1 MSFKVDM
8 SQVSLRS
15 RQEARARFEKRTSLI
30 SALKPLLPA
39 LAIGALL
46 LPASCSRGPRIA
58 LDPESAGF
66 YEMAQLIMTGE
77 EKDIFNNLPDAESRR
92 EFIADFWHKRDPD
105 YDTEE
110 NEFKDE
116 FYARIEYANQRF
128 KEGTPGW
135 KTDRGRIY
143 IFMGPPDKFE
153 EFFTHGDPNVRG
165 PILWW
170 AYYEYQLGIEFVDER
185 NDGSYRIRRYDGNFF
200 EALDS
205 LMLGRVPYRTGSA
218 RKFVNFKVD
227 YNSQKKEI
235 EVRLPAEAMSFQ
247 DEGEMQR
254 ADFEFQVYV
263 YNKGGVKVEEFKDEK
278 TFRIPLA
285 DLVDVKEV
293 VIPLSREFPPGE
305 YYLDMIII
313 GKSGALGKTRKIVD
327 LKIK

>member
-1 MSFKVDM
+1 
-8 SQVSLRS
+8 
-15 RQEARARFEKRTSLI
+15 LI
-30 SALKPLLPA
+30 SALKRLLPA
-39 LAIGALL
+39 LAAGAFLL
-46 LPASCSRGPRIA
+46 SASCSRGPRIA

-66 YEMAQLIMTGE
+66 YETAQLIMTGE
-77 EKDIFNNLPDAESRR
+77 EKDIFNNLPDAESRQ

-105 YDTEE
+105 YYTEA

-116 FYARIEYANQRF
+116 FYSRVEYANKRF

-153 EFFTHGDPNVRG
+153 EFFTHDDPNVRG
-165 PILWW
+165 PVLWW

-185 NDGSYRIRRYDGNFF
+185 NDGSYRIRRYEGNFF

-205 LMLGRVPYRTGSA
+205 LILGRVPYRTGTA

-263 YNKGGVKVEEFKDEK
+263 YDKGGAKVEEFKDEK

-285 DLVDVKEV
+285 DLTEVKEV
-293 VIPLSREFPPGE
+293 VVTLSHEFPPGE

-327 LKIK
+327 LRSVAPSNNGDGPSCLTRLSARGSLFPWRR